1 MDKATLRQTLRQ
13 ARQAMTVQ
21 ERAQESQLVC
31 QKLIQWPTAQQAQV
45 ILSYAAQREELD
57 LTAFHQWAWAQGK
70 TLAFPVSGSEGRMEA
85 YALRSEAGLA
95 PGRFGILEP
104 QEPNRRYIPPETVD
118 LVLVPCVA
126 VDAKGC
132 RLGQGGG
139 YYDRYLLRCPQAVT
153 VAAAF
158 SVQQVDCLPV
168 ERHDALVT
176 YVVTAQGL
184 WKT

>member
-1 MDKATLRQTLRQ
+1 MDKATWRQALRK
-13 ARQAMTVQ
+13 ARQAMTAQ
-21 ERAQESQLVC
+21 ERAWESQEAC
-31 QKLIQWPTAQQAQV
+31 QRLRQWPTAQVAQV
-45 ILSYAAQREELD
+45 ILSYAAQAQELD
-57 LTAFHQWAWAQGK
+57 LTAFHRWAWEQGK
-70 TLAFPVSGSEGRMEA
+70 TLAFPVSGPEGRMEA
-85 YALRSEAGLA
+85 YAPDCEAGLA

-104 QEPNRRYIPPETVD
+104 QEPNRRYIAPETVD

-126 VDAKGC
+126 VDARGC

-139 YYDRYLLRCPQAVT
+139 YYDRYLPRCPQAVT

-158 SVQQVDCLPV
+158 SVQQVECLPG
-168 ERHDALVT
+168 ESHDAPVA